1 MFEEITDPAQL
12 EALLQSDH
20 PVWLMKHSTTCP
32 ISAAAYQQFEQ
43 YLDQHP
49 QAEAGFIVVQSSRD
63 LSNQVAQMTGVTHQS
78 PQVLLVRNGQVLFHA
93 SHGDITVQNLA
104 HAMREAN

>member
-32 ISAAAYQQFEQ
+32 ISAEAYRQFQE

-49 QAEAGFIVVQSSRD
+49 QAEAGLIVVQSNRA
-63 LSNQVAQMTGVTHQS
+63 LSNQAAELTGVPHQS
-78 PQVLLVRNGQVLFHA
+78 PQVMLIRNGQVLFHT
-93 SHGDITVQNLA
+93 SHGNITVETLA
-104 HAMREAN
+104 GAIPEAN